1 MKYQYGILVS
11 GNLGAIVLKNIL
23 NTTPVA
29 FVFTDSKSEKI
40 INFCKIKNIPL
51 FVGNPRNGRSR
62 NFLLENKC
70 SVILSINYLFII
82 EEDVIKHPTKFAIN
96 FHGSLLPKYRG
107 RTPHVWSIINNEQKS
122 GITAHLIDNGCDTGD
137 IIEQIEIEISK
148 TDTGA
153 SILNKFNK
161 KYFPLVQKVIDKIE
175 NDTISFKPQDH
186 SKATYFGKRTPEDGL
201 IDWNWHKERIFNWVR
216 ALSNPY
222 PGAFSFMNGTKIIID
237 QVSFSNIGFND
248 GFENGTILQTYPLTV
263 KCPNGVIQIDT
274 LREKYANFEIG
285 QILTSLK

>member
-29 FVFTDSKSEKI
+29 FVFTDSKSEEI
-40 INFCKIKNIPL
+40 INFCKIKNIPF
-51 FVGNPRNGRSR
+51 FVGNPRNGRSQ
-62 NFLLENKC
+62 NFLIENKC

-82 EEDVIKHPTKFAIN
+82 EEDVIKHPTKFAVN

-137 IIEQIEIEISK
+137 VIEQIEIEISK

-153 SILNKFNK
+153 SILNKFNE
-161 KYFPLVQKVIDKIE
+161 KYLPLVQNVIQKIE

-237 QVSFSNIGFND
+237 QVSFSDIGFND
-248 GFENGTILQTYPLTV
+248 DFENGTILQTSPLSV

-274 LREKYANFEIG
+274 LREKHANFEIG
-285 QILTSLK
+285 QILNSLK

>member
-1 MKYQYGILVS
+1 MKHQYGILVS

-201 IDWNWHKERIFNWVR
+201 IDWNWHKERILNWVR

-222 PGAFSFMNGTKIIID
+222 PGAFSYMNGTKIIID
-237 QVSFSNIGFND
+237 QVSFSDIGFND
-248 GFENGTILQTYPLTV
+248 DFENGTILQTYPLTV

>member
-1 MKYQYGILVS
+1 M
-11 GNLGAIVLKNIL
+11 
-23 NTTPVA
+23 
-29 FVFTDSKSEKI
+29 
-40 INFCKIKNIPL
+40 
-51 FVGNPRNGRSR
+51 
-62 NFLLENKC
+62 
-70 SVILSINYLFII
+70 
-82 EEDVIKHPTKFAIN
+82 IKHPTKFAVN

-107 RTPHVWSIINNEQKS
+107 RTPNVWSIINNEQKS
-122 GITAHLIDNGCDTGD
+122 GITAHLIDDGCDTGD

-153 SILNKFNK
+153 SILNKFNE
-161 KYFPLVQKVIDKIE
+161 KYFPLVQNVIDKIE
-175 NDTISFKPQDH
+175 NNTISFKPQDH

-237 QVSFSNIGFND
+237 QVSFSDIGFND
-248 GFENGTILQTYPLTV
+248 DFENGTILQTYPLTV

-274 LREKYANFEIG
+274 LREKHANFEIG

>member
-1 MKYQYGILVS
+1 MKNQYGILAS
-11 GNLGAIVLKNIL
+11 GNLGAIVLKNIY
-23 NTTPVA
+23 NITPVA
-29 FVFTDSKSEKI
+29 FVFTDSKSEEI

-51 FVGNPRNGRSR
+51 FVGNPRNGKSK

-70 SVILSINYLFII
+70 SIILSINYLFIV
-82 EEDVIKHPTKFAIN
+82 EDDVIKHPSKFAVN

-107 RTPHVWSIINNEQKS
+107 RTPHVWSIINNEQKT

-153 SILNKFNK
+153 SILNKFNE
-161 KYFPLVQKVIDKIE
+161 KYFPLVQIVIDKIE
-175 NDTISFKPQDH
+175 NNTISFKPQDH

-222 PGAFSFMNGTKIIID
+222 PGAFSFLNGSKIIID
-237 QVSFSNIGFND
+237 QVSFSDIGFND
-248 GFENGTILQTYPLTV
+248 DFENGTILQTDPLTV
-263 KCPNGVIQIDT
+263 KCPNGAIQIDS
-274 LREKYANFEIG
+274 LREKYTNFEIG

>member
-11 GNLGAIVLKNIL
+11 GNLGAIVLKNIF
-23 NTTPVA
+23 NAIPVA
-29 FVFTDSKSEKI
+29 FVFTDPKSEEI
-40 INFCKIKNIPL
+40 INFCKIKNIPF
-51 FVGNPRNGRSR
+51 FVGNPRNGRSQ

-82 EEDVIKHPTKFAIN
+82 EEDVIKHPTKFAVN

-107 RTPHVWSIINNEQKS
+107 RTPHVWSIINNEPKS
-122 GITAHLIDNGCDTGD
+122 GITAHLIDNDCDIGD

-153 SILNKFNK
+153 SILNKFNE
-161 KYFPLVQKVIDKIE
+161 KYFPLVQKVVDKIE
-175 NDTISFKPQDH
+175 NDTISFKLQDH

-222 PGAFSFMNGTKIIID
+222 PGAFSFLNGAKIIID
-237 QVSFSNIGFND
+237 QVSFSDIGFNED
-248 GFENGTILQTYPLTV
+248 FENGTILQTYPLTV
-263 KCPNGVIQIDT
+263 KCPNGAIQIDT
-274 LREKYANFEIG
+274 LREKYTNFEIG
-285 QILTSLK
+285 QILTYLK

>member
-29 FVFTDSKSEKI
+29 FVFTDSKSEEI
-40 INFCKIKNIPL
+40 INFCKIKNIPF
-51 FVGNPRNGRSR
+51 FVGNPRNGRSQ
-62 NFLLENKC
+62 NFLIENKC

-82 EEDVIKHPTKFAIN
+82 EEDVIKHPTKFAVN

-122 GITAHLIDNGCDTGD
+122 GITAHLIDDGCDTGD

-153 SILNKFNK
+153 SILNKFNE

-237 QVSFSNIGFND
+237 QVSFSDIGFND
-248 GFENGTILQTYPLTV
+248 DFENGTILQTSPLSV

-274 LREKYANFEIG
+274 LREKHANFEIG
-285 QILTSLK
+285 QILNSLK

>member
-23 NTTPVA
+23 NTTPVS
-29 FVFTDSKSEKI
+29 FVFTDSKSEEI

-51 FVGNPRNGRSR
+51 FVGNPRNGRSQ
-62 NFLLENKC
+62 NFLIENKC

-82 EEDVIKHPTKFAIN
+82 EEDVIKHPTKFAVN

-137 IIEQIEIEISK
+137 VIEQIEIEISK

-153 SILNKFNK
+153 SILNKFNE

-237 QVSFSNIGFND
+237 QVSFSDIGFSD
-248 GFENGTILQTYPLTV
+248 DFENGTILQTSPLSV

-274 LREKYANFEIG
+274 LREKHANFEIG
-285 QILTSLK
+285 QILNSLK

>member
-23 NTTPVA
+23 NTTPVV
-29 FVFTDSKSEKI
+29 FVFTDSKSEEI
-40 INFCKIKNIPL
+40 INFCKIKNIPF
-51 FVGNPRNGRSR
+51 FVGNPRNGRSQ
-62 NFLLENKC
+62 NFLIENKC

-82 EEDVIKHPTKFAIN
+82 EEDVIKHPTKFAVN

-137 IIEQIEIEISK
+137 VIEQIEIEISK

-153 SILNKFNK
+153 SILNKFNE
-161 KYFPLVQKVIDKIE
+161 KYLPLVQNVIQKIE

-237 QVSFSNIGFND
+237 QVSFSDIGFND
-248 GFENGTILQTYPLTV
+248 DFENGTILQTSPLSV

-274 LREKYANFEIG
+274 LREKHANFEIG
-285 QILTSLK
+285 QILNSLK